1 MTTVNFRLEKQ
12 QSPPAAEQP
21 PRVGGA
27 RAIVG
32 HVAERSVQ
40 SKRWT
45 MLVIV
50 LLAAATYWNSLGNY
64 FLVDDFWHLHE
75 AANTPWGSLLQP
87 WHYSGEDFKAYW
99 FNQQRLHGA
108 HGEGF
113 FRPIVTLIYKL
124 AGATFGLDAW
134 GYHLISVTLHA
145 LTSLAVLAIA
155 RLMFPRRWVAVAVAL
170 IFTVHPSHGEAVQ
183 WVAANADAA
192 MGCFFMA
199 SFAAFGWWQRQRRAW
214 QYVVAVAAFALAL
227 CSKESAI
234 VLPAVLLIYE
244 FYRAYAD
251 GERRPRLGELA
262 ARHAV
267 FWVLAAGYLL
277 MHSGTFAGI
286 SAMNKGGQYM
296 HSPFSPA
303 FVPFVLFN
311 VAYELLHLL
320 VPFPLFPI
328 DPSELIQT
336 AGGGPVALV
345 CGAVL
350 AAIWFGTRRL
360 LRGLRGWSFFL
371 LFTVLTLAPTFPIL
385 VAQRFLYVPSLGFC
399 LMLGALLERADDTGW
414 LAQRWSRW
422 NLSRRGLVMA
432 TVGLVVAG
440 YAATTIFLNLMW
452 SIPSNL
458 VRQQIEAVR
467 EEAPMLPRGS
477 SLYLLNLWAPAF
489 GMEFMLPL
497 LYQDPALD
505 VQVLTLRPKMLPF
518 DSIQPPETL
527 VRFFSECLPD
537 HIGPTRIAAR
547 WEGPATLRV
556 SIEDGRFMRSLTE
569 EVYPAAAEAQRTGT
583 RVEMARFTAE
593 VVRADA
599 GGVQELAFHFRSTD
613 GPPLVL
619 DMQHGHAVRLR

>member
-1 MTTVNFRLEKQ
+1 
-12 QSPPAAEQP
+12 
-21 PRVGGA
+21 
-27 RAIVG
+27 
-32 HVAERSVQ
+32 
-40 SKRWT
+40 
-45 MLVIV
+45 
-50 LLAAATYWNSLGNY
+50 
-64 FLVDDFWHLHE
+64 
-75 AANTPWGSLLQP
+75 
-87 WHYSGEDFKAYW
+87 
-99 FNQQRLHGA
+99 
-108 HGEGF
+108 
-113 FRPIVTLIYKL
+113 
-124 AGATFGLDAW
+124 
-134 GYHLISVTLHA
+134 
-145 LTSLAVLAIA
+145 
-155 RLMFPRRWVAVAVAL
+155 
-170 IFTVHPSHGEAVQ
+170 
-183 WVAANADAA
+183 
-192 MGCFFMA
+192 
-199 SFAAFGWWQRQRRAW
+199 
-214 QYVVAVAAFALAL
+214 
-227 CSKESAI
+227 
-234 VLPAVLLIYE
+234 
-244 FYRAYAD
+244 
-251 GERRPRLGELA
+251 
-262 ARHAV
+262 
-267 FWVLAAGYLL
+267 
-277 MHSGTFAGI
+277 
-286 SAMNKGGQYM
+286 
-296 HSPFSPA
+296 
-303 FVPFVLFN
+303 
-311 VAYELLHLL
+311 
-320 VPFPLFPI
+320 
-328 DPSELIQT
+328 
-336 AGGGPVALV
+336 
-345 CGAVL
+345 
-350 AAIWFGTRRL
+350 
-360 LRGLRGWSFFL
+360 
-371 LFTVLTLAPTFPIL
+371 